1 MVVEKMKIGNTK
13 VTIHDDCIVSD
24 EKVDVMLQQLGAITY
39 NQMKKE
45 GDKNVNIK
53 INEPK

>member
-1 MVVEKMKIGNTK
+1 MKIGNTK